1 MASDV
6 VSSGPRKSSS
16 APIRVGE
23 VLMATYLRSAP
34 GIQINDAVLIRDG
47 GEIHRVFLRDLFFL
61 QAEGNYVELR
71 LRQGRLVLRNSLSE
85 LLKALPAQVFFQVN
99 RSQAVNILL
108 VDRIGPDELGMGDL
122 TFTLSRRYRDE
133 LVGRLPVI
141 DGR

>member
-1 MASDV
+1 
-6 VSSGPRKSSS
+6 
-16 APIRVGE
+16 
-23 VLMATYLRSAP
+23 MATYLRSAP